1 MCDGHPRP
9 ATAVRRPATARAAPR
24 AGEGRGTHGPQSG
37 EEHGPTCCESQRVV
51 MERLFRGI
59 RCPSDR
65 RTEGETSMSRGSRVL
80 TVMYIAVALWLAY
93 CTVRTWGTVP
103 AWTTLAMAAASLAP
117 VLGVVRETVIAD
129 ERRAVAVL
137 REREGRRAAW
147 RDAAPRPWHGPRWRR
162 RAASAGGRRA
172 RPSTTRSAPAAPPG
186 APRPDPLRPWGGVD
200 PM

>member
-1 MCDGHPRP
+1 
-9 ATAVRRPATARAAPR
+9 
-24 AGEGRGTHGPQSG
+24 
-37 EEHGPTCCESQRVV
+37 
-51 MERLFRGI
+51 
-59 RCPSDR
+59 
-65 RTEGETSMSRGSRVL
+65 MSRGSRVL

-147 RDAAPRPWHGPRWRR
+147 RDAAAAAVARAEVEAACCERWWTSCAAEHDPKCARR
-162 RAASAGGRRA
+162 TSWG
-172 RPSTTRSAPAAPPG
+172 TTA
-186 APRPDPLRPWGGVD
+186 
-200 PM
+200 